1 MSTGTLDI
9 GTFASMKQVLPDGP
23 GLAIARAS
31 TAPTVESGTGPGT
44 TKDAATVN
52 AVAAQLPRPQFVL
65 GVFYDLGAMHEAVA
79 CLLNRDLHYSE
90 LLLVA
95 RTSATPAS
103 APADIKTCH
112 LDLETRNED
121 LLRHA
126 IAAEPPFAPLWESMR
141 ASSTRSDSS
150 YPRIYTQL
158 IHHLATG
165 ADVLIIRVH
174 REEQQ
179 RRTARA
185 LLDCRCD
192 ILLTHEVSI
201 RCD

>member
-1 MSTGTLDI
+1 MLAG
-9 GTFASMKQVLPDGP
+9 MKQVLSG
-23 GLAIARAS
+23 GLGAAVVSAS
-31 TAPTVESGTGPGT
+31 TAPPLATGSAKEGAAE
-44 TKDAATVN
+44 TKDAA
-52 AVAAQLPRPQFVL
+52 QPHRPQFVL
-65 GVFYDLGAMHEAVA
+65 GVFHDLAALREAIA
-79 CLLNRDLHYSE
+79 SLLAGDLNHSQ
-90 LLLVA
+90 LLLVT
-95 RTSATPAS
+95 RTPNPSVSALVPS
-103 APADIKTCH
+103 ADVRICH

-126 IAAEPPFAPLWESMR
+126 IAAEPAFAPLWESMR
-141 ASSTRSDSS
+141 GNPARFENT

-174 REEQQ
+174 QEEQQ

-185 LLDCRCD
+185 FLDCRCD

-201 RCD
+201 R